1 MARARAAVV
10 LALAVCCLLVA
21 TAPARRPVDL
31 QAARAADAVV
41 LVARE
46 AAAEPLPRP
55 VGATADCAEAADE
68 HGTALAVPEPEEE
81 DAAGRVEATSGG
93 ASALEVRA
101 SSEGTTTVE
110 EGWWGWP
117 AVSGKAEDDER
128 RPYDSDSDSDCDS
141 DSDDEDEGGI
151 FRWLWRLADHLF

>member
-1 MARARAAVV
+1 MARACATVV

-31 QAARAADAVV
+31 PASRAADAVV
-41 LVARE
+41 LVDRK

-55 VGATADCAEAADE
+55 VGAAADCAEAAADE
-68 HGTALAVPEPEEE
+68 QGTALAVPEEEG
-81 DAAGRVEATSGG
+81 DAARVEATSAG
-93 ASALEVRA
+93 ASALEVRP
-101 SSEGTTTVE
+101 SSEETTTAE
-110 EGWWGWP
+110 EDGWGWP
-117 AVSGKAEDDER
+117 AVSGKSEDDER

>member
-1 MARARAAVV
+1 MARACATVV

-31 QAARAADAVV
+31 PASRAADAVV
-41 LVARE
+41 LVDRE

-55 VGATADCAEAADE
+55 VGAA
-68 HGTALAVPEPEEE
+68 ALAVPEEEG
-81 DAAGRVEATSGG
+81 DAARVEATSAG
-93 ASALEVRA
+93 ASALEVRP
-101 SSEGTTTVE
+101 SSEETTTAEE
-110 EGWWGWP
+110 EGWGRP
-117 AVSGKAEDDER
+117 AVSGKSEDDER

-151 FRWLWRLADHLF
+151 FRWLRRLADHLF

>member
-1 MARARAAVV
+1 MARACATVV

-31 QAARAADAVV
+31 PASRAADAVV
-41 LVARE
+41 LVDRE

-55 VGATADCAEAADE
+55 VGAA
-68 HGTALAVPEPEEE
+68 ALAVPKE
-81 DAAGRVEATSGG
+81 EATSAG
-93 ASALEVRA
+93 ASALEVRP
-101 SSEGTTTVE
+101 SSEETTTAEE
-110 EGWWGWP
+110 EGWGRP
-117 AVSGKAEDDER
+117 AVSGKSEDDER

-151 FRWLWRLADHLF
+151 FRWLWRLAGHLF

>member
-1 MARARAAVV
+1 MARACATVV

-31 QAARAADAVV
+31 PAARAADAVV
-41 LVARE
+41 LVDRE

-55 VGATADCAEAADE
+55 VRAAADCAEAAADE
-68 HGTALAVPEPEEE
+68 QGTTALAVPEEEG
-81 DAAGRVEATSGG
+81 DAARVEATSGG
-93 ASALEVRA
+93 ASALEVRP
-101 SSEGTTTVE
+101 SSEETTTVE
-110 EGWWGWP
+110 GWGWGWP

-128 RPYDSDSDSDCDS
+128 RLYDSDSDS